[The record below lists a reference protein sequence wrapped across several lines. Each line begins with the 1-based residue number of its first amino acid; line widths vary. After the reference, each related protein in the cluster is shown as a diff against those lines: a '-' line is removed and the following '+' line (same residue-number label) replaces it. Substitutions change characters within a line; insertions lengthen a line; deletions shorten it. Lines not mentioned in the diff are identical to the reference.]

1 MSVADVKYKELI
13 RLIHKEGDWDRD
25 EPCDVRAKYADGSP
39 AYSKGV
45 FGVQIK
51 FNEGELPLLTCK
63 KVFTKTAINE
73 MICIWVKQTNVIQDF
88 RDMGVNAWNEWEL
101 PDGTMGL
108 SYGAQL
114 QKGNKNQVDELLKN
128 IMENWTSRRLMTSFW
143 DFENVDK
150 KSLQECA
157 WATNWRVRQG
167 KLDLVLISRS
177 SDVGLG
183 LVWNWFQYSVLQHVI
198 AHVSGLDVGTF
209 THQIGDAHYYDRH
222 EDILL
227 KQLDLPEYDEP
238 HLYIRENLRDFYDL
252 KAEDVEVVNYK
263 HGDYLKMEVA
273 I

>member
-1 MSVADVKYKELI
+1 MSVADVKYKDLVRKIYE
-13 RLIHKEGDWDRD
+13 EGVWDKD
-25 EPCDVRAKYADGSP
+25 EPCQVRAKYADGTP
-39 AYSKGV
+39 AYSKGI

-51 FNEGELPLLTCK
+51 FEEGELPLLTCK

-108 SYGAQL
+108 SYGAQF
-114 QKGNKNQVDELLKN
+114 QKGKKNQVDELIKN
-128 IMENWTSRRLMTSFW
+128 IETNWTSRRLMTSFW
-143 DFENVDK
+143 DFENVEK

-157 WATNWRVRQG
+157 WATTWRVRKG
-167 KLDLVLISRS
+167 KLDLILISRS

-198 AHVSGLDVGTF
+198 ARVTGLDVGTF

-222 EDILL
+222 EDTLL
-227 KQLDLPEYDEP
+227 KQLELPEYDQP
-238 HLYIRENLRDFYDL
+238 SLFICPSLTNFYDL
-252 KAEDVEVVNYK
+252 REDHVMIGNYK
-263 HGDYLKMEVA
+263 HGEYLKMEIA